1 VRRSDN
7 AHLKGPMGVSL
18 ALHLSMV
25 ALVLLGFRE
34 GDNEALPPIYRVNIV
49 AAPAGTRAIGEVQ
62 PEPELTP
69 PVAPPTVT
77 PPPPA
82 PLREPAVPIA
92 KVTPQK
98 RAPRTTPTETPAR
111 EAQKTPAPRA
121 GGGPIGDKG
130 TDVAT
135 VQTEGIDF
143 PFPGYLNN
151 IVRQIA
157 LRFNPNDANSGLRAE
172 VRFVIRRDGSVIGI
186 GFVSRSGNYAF
197 DLEAHGA
204 VEAAAS
210 QFGALPEGFR
220 DDALPVVFSFDPRII
235 R

>member
-1 VRRSDN
+1 
-7 AHLKGPMGVSL
+7 MGVSL

-92 KVTPQK
+92 RATPQE
-98 RAPRTTPTETPAR
+98 RAPRTTPTATPAA
-111 EAQKTPAPRA
+111 EAQTPP
-121 GGGPIGDKG
+121 
-130 TDVAT
+130 
-135 VQTEGIDF
+135 
-143 PFPGYLNN
+143 
-151 IVRQIA
+151 
-157 LRFNPNDANSGLRAE
+157 
-172 VRFVIRRDGSVIGI
+172 
-186 GFVSRSGNYAF
+186 
-197 DLEAHGA
+197 
-204 VEAAAS
+204 
-210 QFGALPEGFR
+210 
-220 DDALPVVFSFDPRII
+220 
-235 R
+235 